1 MPVNVKMLV
10 ISMNVGGTSRVAR
23 TSPPSNMPTIVGP
36 GVAMHPP
43 LSPTTYSTTQQI
55 PPPKVQRRRQRML
68 RQQHLQPQP
77 PQQQLLLL
85 VLLQSYQ
92 IGSGLKVADLAT
104 LCPVAVPKLLNFA
117 AMANPKNAIE

>member
-1 MPVNVKMLV
+1 
-10 ISMNVGGTSRVAR
+10 
-23 TSPPSNMPTIVGP
+23 
-36 GVAMHPP
+36 MHSP
-43 LSPTTYSTTQQI
+43 LSPTTYYTTQQI
-55 PPPKVQRRRQRML
+55 PPPKVQQRQQRLL

-92 IGSGLKVADLAT
+92 IGLGLKVADLAT